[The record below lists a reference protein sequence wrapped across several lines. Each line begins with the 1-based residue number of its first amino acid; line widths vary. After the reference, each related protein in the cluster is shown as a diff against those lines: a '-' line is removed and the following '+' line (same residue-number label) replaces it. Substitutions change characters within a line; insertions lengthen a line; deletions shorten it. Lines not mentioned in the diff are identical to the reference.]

1 MKKRLTAV
9 LAAPV
14 IMALASAAVADS
26 DSAKIAA
33 LQHQIEALQARI
45 EHLEARHTFASF
57 MPDVAERFHVM
68 HRAGEA
74 GDWAV
79 ASHELAEI
87 KRITGLAT
95 AADVKNG
102 KLMQSMMAPS
112 YDALDDA
119 IEHGNHE
126 KFDHAL
132 EQTIASCNAC
142 HVATG
147 SDFVQVTLDAR
158 EAISLRHPHR
168 LDQRGAPVG
177 HTHGMAEGMKKE
189 MEKMMPES
197 AEPHGHA
204 EGTPAHQD

>member
-1 MKKRLTAV
+1 MKKRQSAV
-9 LAAPV
+9 LVASVFVMLAGPV
-14 IMALASAAVADS
+14 QADS
-26 DSAKIAA
+26 DSSKIAA
-33 LQHQIEALQARI
+33 LKHQIEALQTRI

-57 MPDVAERFHVM
+57 MPNVSERFHVM

-87 KRITGLAT
+87 QRITGLAT
-95 AADVKNG
+95 AADAENG
-102 KLMQSMMAPS
+102 KLMQNMMAPS
-112 YDALDDA
+112 YKALEGA
-119 IEHGNHE
+119 IEHSDHE
-126 KFDHAL
+126 KFETAL
-132 EQTIASCNAC
+132 EQTITSCNAC
-142 HVATG
+142 HTATG

-168 LDQRGAPVG
+168 LDQRGVLAG
-177 HTHGMAEGMKKE
+177 HTHGMPES
-189 MEKMMPES
+189 MEKMMEPKS